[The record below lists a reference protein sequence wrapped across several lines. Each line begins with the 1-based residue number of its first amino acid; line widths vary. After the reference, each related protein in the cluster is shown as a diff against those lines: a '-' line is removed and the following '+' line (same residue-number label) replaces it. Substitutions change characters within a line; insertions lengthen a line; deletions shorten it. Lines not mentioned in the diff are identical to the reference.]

1 LAVEDVPEDTKSR
14 ADMPIGILYVLLILA
29 AAATIP
35 FSLAAYARESKS
47 EHPRRHIIPDM
58 DWQPKFKSQRE
69 NALFADGRAMRP
81 QVDGTIA
88 IGELRDD
95 DHFERGKVSGA
106 WARTFPPQ
114 VEIGEDTIAHGQER
128 FGVYC
133 TPCHGQVGLGDG
145 MVAVRATKLAEG
157 TWVPPTNLTEERL
170 RFMPVGELFNTITN
184 GIRNMPGYGRQVD
197 PGDRW
202 AIILYLR
209 ALQRSQAA
217 KLDDVPAQARG
228 NLK

>member
-1 LAVEDVPEDTKSR
+1 
-14 ADMPIGILYVLLILA
+14 
-29 AAATIP
+29 
-35 FSLAAYARESKS
+35 
-47 EHPRRHIIPDM
+47 
-58 DWQPKFKSQRE
+58 
-69 NALFADGRAMRP
+69 
-81 QVDGTIA
+81 
-88 IGELRDD
+88 
-95 DHFERGKVSGA
+95 
-106 WARTFPPQ
+106 
-114 VEIGEDTIAHGQER
+114 
-128 FGVYC
+128 
-133 TPCHGQVGLGDG
+133 
-145 MVAVRATKLAEG
+145 
-157 TWVPPTNLTEERL
+157 VPPTNLTEERL